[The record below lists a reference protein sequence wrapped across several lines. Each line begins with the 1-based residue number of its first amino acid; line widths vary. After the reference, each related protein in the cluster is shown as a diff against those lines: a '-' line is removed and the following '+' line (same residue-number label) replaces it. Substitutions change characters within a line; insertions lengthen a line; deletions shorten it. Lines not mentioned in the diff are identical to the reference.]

1 MFAPIEILRDELI
14 DFFSIRGLIKL
25 IETGNYNSLTTWDGI
40 TTAISPLIPFIV
52 VIEIIM
58 AFAHKKFHA
67 TEYKIP
73 FFIYVFNRIAGR
85 YISFGVIAF
94 CLGFFQPLALIHV
107 SPTWYG
113 FVYGYVVWEFS
124 HFIYHYLAHKVRLL
138 WCLHSTHHAP
148 EQMNL
153 SVTYAH
159 FILEAPYADFI
170 RTSICLLFGVSPPM
184 HFAIMFI
191 DGTWG
196 GFIHVGENF
205 MNDSRFGFLGKLI
218 LTPSHHRVHHAR
230 NPLYMDTNFCNLLNV
245 WDRIF
250 KTYQP
255 ETKQIEIEYG
265 ITRRINAKNFWD
277 VYFGEFYYLWKDV
290 AQAPGLANKFLYL
303 IMPPGWSH
311 AGDHKMAS
319 VIRNQYLRKHTGN

>member
-1 MFAPIEILRDELI
+1 MEIFQVVKDELLS
-14 DFFSIRGLIKL
+14 FFSVQGLADLIRS
-25 IETGNYNSLTTWDGI
+25 GNYSSLKTWGGI
-40 TTAISPLIPFIV
+40 TTAIAPLIPFIV
-52 VIEIIM
+52 VLEM
-58 AFAHKKFHA
+58 LLAFAHQKFKA
-67 TEYKIP
+67 AEYKIP

-85 YISFGVIAF
+85 YISLGVVAF
-94 CLGFFQPLALIHV
+94 CIGVLEPNKLFSLPL
-107 SPTWYG
+107 TWYG
-113 FVYGYVVWEFS
+113 FIVGYVVWEFS

-170 RTSICLLFGVSPPM
+170 RTSICILLGVSPPM
-184 HFAIMFI
+184 LFAIMFI

-205 MNDSRFGFLGKLI
+205 MKDARFGLLEKFI

-250 KTYQP
+250 KTHQL
-255 ETKQIEIEYG
+255 EEKTISIQYG
-265 ITRRINAKNFWD
+265 ITRTINPKNFWD
-277 VYFGEFYYLWKDV
+277 VYFGEFYYLWKDIV
-290 AQAPGLANKFLYL
+290 SAPGLKHKFLYL
-303 IMPPGWSH
+303 VMPPGWSH
-311 AGDHKMAS
+311 TGNHKMAS
-319 VIRNQYLRKHTGN
+319 VIRNEYLAGTK